1 MNKPGNIITTPSGDQ
16 MVVLPLAEY
25 ERLVEA
31 VEDAA
36 DIRAYDAA
44 KRRLAEGRDESIPA
58 EFVDRILNG
67 ENKIRVWRE
76 YRGLTIKALAETSG
90 LAAAYLS
97 QIETGKREGTIETF
111 KKINPLEH
119 PAGPIKIRVHL

>member
-44 KRRLAEGRDESIPA
+44 KRRLAEGRDEFIPA

-76 YRGLTIKALAETSG
+76 YRGLTIKALAETCG
-90 LAAAYLS
+90 MAAAYLS

-111 KKINPLEH
+111 KKIAAAL
-119 PAGPIKIRVHL
+119 RVDIDDIA